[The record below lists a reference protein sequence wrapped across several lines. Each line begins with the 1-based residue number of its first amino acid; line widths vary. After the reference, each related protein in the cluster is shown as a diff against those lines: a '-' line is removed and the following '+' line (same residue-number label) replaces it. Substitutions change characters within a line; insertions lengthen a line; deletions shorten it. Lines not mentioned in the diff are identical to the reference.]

1 MYAIYNLVLALFFPV
16 IIFHLVVRGFRNRDY
31 WKRWRERF
39 GFIDRLAPG
48 KRIWIHA
55 VSVGETRAAAL
66 LVPRLQE
73 AYPDHRL
80 LITTMTPTGSA
91 QVRSLFEDAVDHCY
105 LPYDYP
111 GAVSRFLDRT
121 RPDLGIVME
130 TELWPNLF
138 RACGRREMPLLVSNV
153 RMSEKSMN
161 GYLRFARLARSTL
174 ECVQSF
180 AVQTPADGERM
191 MKLGAPAPRVH
202 VSGSIKFELAIPA
215 SLTES
220 AEVLRRSWGNNR
232 AVWIAASTHEGEDE
246 SMLIAYQQLKLD
258 HPELLLVLV
267 PRHPERAASI
277 ARLVRRRG
285 LSHILRSEHAGDIAS
300 ETDVLIGDT
309 LGELLLFMAA
319 ADVVFVGGSLVPTGG
334 HNLLEPAALGKP
346 VIVGPHTFNF
356 LEITGMAVS
365 RGAATRIRS
374 SESLA
379 PAVDELLG
387 DAELRFRM
395 GEAGRKMVEEN
406 RGALERNLKLI
417 GDLLPPTAASAG

>member
-16 IIFHLVVRGFRNRDY
+16 ILFHLTVRGFRNRDY
-31 WKRWRERF
+31 WRRWRERF
-39 GFIDRLAPG
+39 GFIDRLAPE

-66 LVPRLQE
+66 LVPRLRE
-73 AYPDHRL
+73 DYPDHRL

-91 QVRSLFEDAVDHCY
+91 QVRSLFNDDVEHCY

-111 GAVSRFLDRT
+111 GAVRRFLDRT
-121 RPDLGIVME
+121 RPTLGIIME

-138 RACGRREMPLLVSNV
+138 RACALRDINLLVSNV
-153 RMSEKSMN
+153 RMSEKSMH

-174 ECVQSF
+174 ECVRSF
-180 AVQTPADGERM
+180 AVQSPADAERIVR
-191 MKLGAPAPRVH
+191 LGAPAGRVH

-220 AEVLRRSWGNNR
+220 AEVLRRSWGSNR

-246 SMLIAYQQLKLD
+246 SVLIAYQQLKAD

-267 PRHPERAASI
+267 PRHPERAAAI

-285 LSHILRSEHAGDIAS
+285 LSFVLRSEHPGDIAAD
-300 ETDVLIGDT
+300 TDVLIGDT
-309 LGELLLFMAA
+309 LGELLLFFGAS
-319 ADVVFVGGSLVPTGG
+319 DVVFLGGSLVPTGG

-356 LEITGMAVS
+356 LDITGMAVS
-365 RGAATRIRS
+365 RGAATRVRS
-374 SESLA
+374 SDSLA
-379 PAVDELLG
+379 PAVDELLR
-387 DAELRFRM
+387 DAELRYRM

-406 RGALERNLKLI
+406 RGALERNLELI
-417 GDLLPPTAASAG
+417 GELLPRPAASAG